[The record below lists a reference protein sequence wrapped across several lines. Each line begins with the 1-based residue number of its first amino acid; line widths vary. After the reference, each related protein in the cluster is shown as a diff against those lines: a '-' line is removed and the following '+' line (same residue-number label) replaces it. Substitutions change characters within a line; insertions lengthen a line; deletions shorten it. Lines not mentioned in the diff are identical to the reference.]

1 MKRTILAAA
10 LALGGCN
17 TTDSFNTEP
26 RMTAV
31 GETLPVAALAPRP
44 MTYQAANST
53 FVHGGED
60 LFRDSRAARVG
71 DVVTVVIRMDD
82 KAEFDN
88 STSRSRSSAVGLDGA
103 FGFNGPSSG
112 TAADFNAGVNSTS
125 RSAGTGAI
133 ERSEDIKVT
142 LAAVVTQVLPNGN
155 LLISGSQEMRVNHEM
170 RVVNVQGIV
179 RQRDISGRNT
189 IPYEKIAEARISYGG
204 NGRLSEVQQPGFLHQ
219 AYDRIAPF

>member
-1 MKRTILAAA
+1 MLS
-10 LALGGCN
+10 GCN

-31 GETLPVAALAPRP
+31 GETLPVAALAPQP
-44 MTYQAANST
+44 MTYRAANST

-88 STSRSRSSAVGLDGA
+88 STSRSRSSAVGFDAA
-103 FGFNGPSSG
+103 FGFNGPSGAGS
-112 TAADFNAGVNSTS
+112 AADLNAGVNSTS

-170 RVVNVQGIV
+170 RVVNVQGLV

-219 AYDRIAPF
+219 VYDRVVPF